1 MEKLQK
7 IINFFKMR
15 YRKYPQIYWTFG
27 LIVIWFISI
36 PIIRFIDPTG
46 GVFDA
51 GIFQIPIF
59 TIILY
64 TLFLL
69 IAWLTVR
76 TIFTHLYRYAKE
88 DLKNEFKTL
97 TKWQKVK
104 VYYFVF
110 FSLVFA
116 LVLLSR
122 VLVVTP
128 IR

>member
-1 MEKLQK
+1 MEKIKK
-7 IINFFKMR
+7 IIEFFKIR
-15 YRKYPQIYWTFG
+15 YRKYPQIYWVFG
-27 LIVIWFISI
+27 LIIIWFISI
-36 PIIRFIDPTG
+36 PVIRFVDPTG

-59 TIILY
+59 TIILNAI
-64 TLFLL
+64 FLL
-69 IAWLTVR
+69 IAWLIVQ
-76 TIFTHLYRYAKE
+76 TIFAHLYRYAKE
-88 DLKNEFKTL
+88 EIKQDFKEL
-97 TKWQKVK
+97 TKWQKVR

-116 LVLLSR
+116 LVLLAR